1 MLVAVIAIGE
11 NGGMRPDPDYL
22 KQLLTAFQDA
32 PEPTTDIQ
40 ELANAGFPYEDPK
53 FEFHLSLLQDEGF
66 VTSDRPDG
74 GLGMDRGADGCVQWS
89 VIPLRL
95 TAAGQHFAEALGN
108 SKVLATIKEKFVGA
122 SISTLQQVAFALLK
136 SEVTQHIHL

>member
-1 MLVAVIAIGE
+1 
-11 NGGMRPDPDYL
+11 MRPDPDYL
-22 KQLLTAFQDA
+22 KELLTAFQDA
-32 PEPTTDIQ
+32 SGPTTDIQ
-40 ELANAGFPYEDPK
+40 ELADAGLSYEDPK
-53 FEFHLSLLQDEGF
+53 FEFHLFLLHDEGF
-66 VTSDRPDG
+66 VTSDRRDG
-74 GLGMDRGADGCVQWS
+74 SLGTDRGADGAVQWS

-95 TAAGQHFAEALGN
+95 TASGQQFAEALGN

>member
-1 MLVAVIAIGE
+1 MRE

-22 KQLLTAFQDA
+22 KQLLTAFQDS

-40 ELANAGFPYEDPK
+40 ELADAGLSYEDDPK
-53 FEFHLSLLQDEGF
+53 FEFHLFLLHDEGF
-66 VTSDRPDG
+66 VTSDRTDG
-74 GLGMDRGADGCVQWS
+74 SLGMDRGADGSVQWS

-95 TAAGQHFAEALGN
+95 TASGQHFAEALGN

-136 SEVTQHIHL
+136 SEVTQHIHF